1 MDGIIIVDKPI
12 GLTSHDVVDVVRKKF
27 NIRRVGH
34 AGSLDPLATGV
45 LIILVGKTTRLF
57 KVFENLEKE
66 YLATLTLG
74 VCTETSD
81 SQGKILKT
89 MPIEGIDET
98 KLREVLNQFK
108 GRIQQIP
115 PMFSALK
122 YKGKRL
128 YNLARRGLT
137 VPRQPREIEIFQIE
151 LMKFD
156 PPLVD
161 LRLVCSKGT
170 YVRQICEDIGKLLGC
185 GAYQS
190 KLNRIRIGPFKI
202 EEAVSLDN
210 LNESH
215 IRHNQPKTKV
225 S

>member
-1 MDGIIIVDKPI
+1 MDGIIIVHKPI
-12 GLTSHDVVDVVRKKF
+12 GITSHDAVDIVRRKF
-27 NIRRVGH
+27 NIRQVGH

-45 LIILVGKTTRLF
+45 LIILVGKSTHLF

-66 YLATLTLG
+66 YFVTLTLG
-74 VCTETSD
+74 ICTETSD
-81 SQGKILKT
+81 SQGKILST
-89 MPIEGIDET
+89 MPIDGIDEA
-98 KLREVLNQFK
+98 KFKGVLTQFK

-128 YNLARRGLT
+128 YSLARKGLT
-137 VPRQPREIEIFQIE
+137 VPRQPREIEIFQME
-151 LMKFD
+151 LMKFY

-170 YVRQICEDIGKLLGC
+170 YVRQVCEDIGRLLGC

-190 KLNRIRIGPFKI
+190 KLTRTRIGPFKI
-202 EEAVSLDN
+202 EEAVSLEN
-210 LNESH
+210 LDESH
-215 IRHNQPKTKV
+215 IRHNQLKAKIY
-225 S
+225 

>member
-1 MDGIIIVDKPI
+1 
-12 GLTSHDVVDVVRKKF
+12 
-27 NIRRVGH
+27 
-34 AGSLDPLATGV
+34 
-45 LIILVGKTTRLF
+45 
-57 KVFENLEKE
+57 
-66 YLATLTLG
+66 
-74 VCTETSD
+74 
-81 SQGKILKT
+81 